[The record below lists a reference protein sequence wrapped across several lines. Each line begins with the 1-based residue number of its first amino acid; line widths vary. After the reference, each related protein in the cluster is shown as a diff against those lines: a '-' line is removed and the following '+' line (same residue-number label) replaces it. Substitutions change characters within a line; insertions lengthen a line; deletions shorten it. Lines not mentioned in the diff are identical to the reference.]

1 MLDSPILQVIIGLIF
16 IYSLFSVIVTQV
28 NTTIANL
35 IGLRAN
41 SLKAGIQGLLT
52 DPELRAKFLAHPL
65 IRLIPIVIQP
75 DTRISAQ
82 TAEEIGAQRATKVG
96 WIKPELFSDTLLDIM
111 AAYANDRLF
120 RELHDVVDRQLV
132 GADRAQLSESVRRFQ
147 NGGIGAADLQSAI
160 SAISNPADREA
171 VSVHFARISAMQR
184 DLAANNEQSRLIPV
198 LAGLQEISEPGM
210 KKALETLMLSAQ
222 SIDETRMK
230 LETWFNNQ
238 MDQVSDYYRRRM
250 TQISYIVGLVL
261 VLTLNVDT
269 LQIARTLWLDPA
281 VRDAVSTAAQIAV
294 SSGTLEQQVRAAQQ
308 AQQDATGAL
317 ADPAAAQA
325 AVDAAQVQNEQALDA
340 IDQLLSLR
348 LPIGWEFMAVEGG
361 CPPQGTVIIDPCSN
375 GRNLWLAGPANNPD
389 FLGFIVSKIAGWAL
403 TVIAIAQGAPFWFD
417 LLNRIARRSS
427 S

>member
-16 IYSLFSVIVTQV
+16 IYSLFSVIVTQL
-28 NTTIANL
+28 NTSIANL

-52 DPELRAKFLAHPL
+52 DPEMRAKFLAHPL

-96 WIKPELFSDTLLDIM
+96 WIKPELFSDTLLDIL
-111 AAYANDRLF
+111 AVYANDRLF
-120 RELHDVVDRQLV
+120 REMYDVVDKTLA
-132 GADRAQLSESVRRFQ
+132 GADRAQLTESIRRFQ
-147 NGGIGAADLQSAI
+147 NGGIGVADLQSAI
-160 SAISNPADREA
+160 SAISNSADREA

-184 DLAANNEQSRLIPV
+184 DLTANNEQSRLIPV
-198 LAGLQEISEPGM
+198 LAGLQEVSEPGM

-222 SIDETRMK
+222 SIDEARMK
-230 LETWFNNQ
+230 LETWFNSQ
-238 MDQVSDYYRRRM
+238 MEQVSDYYRRNM
-250 TQISYIVGLVL
+250 TRISYIVGLVL

-281 VRDAVSTAAQIAV
+281 VRDAVSTAAQVAV
-294 SSGTLEQQVRAAQQ
+294 SSGALEQQVRAAQQ

-317 ADPAAAQA
+317 ADPAAQA
-325 AVDAAQVQNEQALDA
+325 AVDAAQTQNEQAIDA

-348 LPIGWEFMAVEGG
+348 LPIGWEFVPVEGG

-417 LLNRIARRSS
+417 LLNRIARRPSS
-427 S
+427 